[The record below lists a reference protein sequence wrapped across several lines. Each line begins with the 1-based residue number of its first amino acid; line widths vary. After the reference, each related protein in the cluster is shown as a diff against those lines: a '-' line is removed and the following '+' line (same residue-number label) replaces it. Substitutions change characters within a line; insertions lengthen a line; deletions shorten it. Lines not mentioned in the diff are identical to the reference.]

1 MKHYEKPTLS
11 ICGVVQVEA
20 IADTPWSTFAS
31 EGTPWSSF
39 ASSLDDLGGAITSYL
54 FTSGIQINVD

>member
-20 IADTPWSTFAS
+20 IANAPWSTFT

-39 ASSLDDLGGAITSYL
+39 ASSLEDLGGAITSYL